1 MRLKV
6 CQFSP
11 QFLVRFFPAL
21 TVAVSMFWS
30 QTVWAD
36 PAEPTVRQFPVS
48 VTQAFVKK
56 GVASADYT
64 AYALPVAPYVQ
75 RKPQAYAHG
84 ASRLV
89 NPASVAKV
97 FTTGLALQRLEST
110 YRFKTG
116 FHAQAEPV
124 DGVLTGP
131 LYIKGSGDPAFQTS
145 DLWMSLRQLRSM
157 GVDVINGPVVLDD
170 SAFAEQVPSL
180 GLAEEDSFDD
190 APHRAYHAQ
199 PDALLLNFGAMSI
212 DLKINQNTVLVV
224 PEEAPR
230 DWAFVSEVVLTQG
243 ACGAWKNG
251 MTVDFARA
259 KQNVVVTVKGNYPRR
274 CGLSR
279 LPIRIP
285 AQDWLWESWVKE
297 IWLQLGGKFAGP
309 QGGQVIK
316 GTTPANTLALYTHF
330 GKPMSELIRQINKWS
345 SNVMARHL
353 ELAVAGTPDAF
364 NRQMLDWL
372 KSQGIGVNDWF
383 FENGSGLSR
392 STRIDAKGLSEFL
405 ASMSRRADFPD
416 FLASFPRAGAD
427 GTLQRRVDGVQGFAY
442 LKTGSLNGVRSLGG
456 YLRDKQGQ
464 LWAVGI
470 LVESPKADDS
480 WPAMES
486 LLEFL
491 YRSE

>member
-1 MRLKV
+1 MSVRKLGGV
-6 CQFSP
+6 LVLFSLAWP
-11 QFLVRFFPAL
+11 QAAWSNAVDPQVRAFP
-21 TVAVSMFWS
+21 S
-30 QTVWAD
+30 
-36 PAEPTVRQFPVS
+36 S

-56 GVASADYT
+56 GIASDDFT
-64 AYALPVAPYVQ
+64 AYALPISPLVH

-84 ASRLV
+84 SSQLV

-97 FTTGLALQRLEST
+97 FTTALALQKLEST

-116 FHAQAEPV
+116 FHADAEPV
-124 DGVLTGP
+124 DGVLNGP
-131 LYIKGSGDPAFQTS
+131 LYIKGSGDPAFLS
-145 DLWMSLRQLRSM
+145 ADLWASLRQLRTK

-170 SAFAEQVPSL
+170 SAFTEQMPSL
-180 GLAEEDSFDD
+180 GLAEEDAFDD

-212 DLKINQNTVLVV
+212 DLKINENTVVVV
-224 PEEAPR
+224 PEEAPK
-230 DWAFVSEVVLTQG
+230 DWAFVSEINLIAGV
-243 ACGAWKNG
+243 CGAWKNG
-251 MTVDFARA
+251 MSVDFSKAGR
-259 KQNVVVTVKGNYPRR
+259 NVVVTVKGNYPRR
-274 CGLSR
+274 CGQSR
-279 LPIRIP
+279 LPIRVP

-316 GTTPANTLALYTHF
+316 GVTPASTIALYTHY
-330 GKPMSELIRQINKWS
+330 GKPLSDLIKQINKWS

-353 ELAVAGTPDAF
+353 ELAVAGTPEAF
-364 NRQMLDWL
+364 NAQLKDWL
-372 KSQGIGVNDWF
+372 KLQGISSNDWF

-392 STRIDAKGLSEFL
+392 NTRIDAKGLAEFL
-405 ASMSRRADFPD
+405 RNMAARSDFPD

-427 GTLQRRVDGVQGFAY
+427 GTLHRRVNNLNGFAY

-456 YLRDKQGQ
+456 YLRDREGQ

-470 LVESPKADDS
+470 LVKSPRAYDS
-480 WPAMES
+480 WGPMES

-491 YRSE
+491 YRAE

>member
-1 MRLKV
+1 MHLKV
-6 CQFSP
+6 YPLTTQLYSCL
-11 QFLVRFFPAL
+11 FLVVMCTASL
-21 TVAVSMFWS
+21 LWS
-30 QTVWAD
+30 PTGLAAD
-36 PAEPTVRQFPVS
+36 LEPTVRSFPAS
-48 VTQAFVKK
+48 VIQAFAKR
-56 GVASADYT
+56 GIASSDFT

-97 FTTGLALQRLEST
+97 FTTGLALHRLESN

-116 FHAQAEPV
+116 FHAQSEPV
-124 DGVLTGP
+124 DGVLKGP
-131 LYIKGSGDPAFQTS
+131 LYIKGSGDPAFQTA
-145 DLWMSLRQLRSM
+145 DLWISLRQLRSK

-170 SAFAEQVPSL
+170 SAFAEQAPSL
-180 GLAEEDSFDD
+180 GLAEEEAFDD

-212 DLKINQNTVLVV
+212 DLKINENTVVVV
-224 PEEAPR
+224 PEEAPK
-230 DWAFVSEVVLTQG
+230 DWAFVSDIVLTQG

-251 MTVDFARA
+251 MSVDFTRA
-259 KQNVVVTVKGNYPRR
+259 GQNVVVTVKGNYPRR

-285 AQDWLWESWVKE
+285 VQDWLWESWVKE

-316 GTTPANTLALYTHF
+316 GTTPASTLALYTHF
-330 GKPMSELIRQINKWS
+330 GQPVSELIRQVNKWS

-353 ELAVAGTPDAF
+353 ELAVAGTPEAF

-372 KSQGIGVNDWF
+372 RSQGIGVNDWF

-392 STRIDAKGLSEFL
+392 TTQIDAKGLSEFL
-405 ASMSRRADFPD
+405 ASMATRADFPD

-427 GTLQRRVDGVQGFAY
+427 GTLHRRVNGVDGFAY
-442 LKTGSLNGVRSLGG
+442 MKTGSLNGVRSLGG
-456 YLRDKQGQ
+456 YLRDRQGQ
-464 LWAVGI
+464 LWAAGVLI
-470 LVESPKADDS
+470 ESPNAYES
-480 WPAMES
+480 WPPMEG